1 MEAKIRELNN
11 DPNVS
16 GISIQLPLPK
26 TMDAEPLFRI
36 IDEHKAV
43 EGFANSPFQNVFAG
57 ALLYYLKETDLARKF
72 TTIMIQ
78 GSGSLLTSRFVHT
91 LQRGGFKVEF
101 AGRDQNLL
109 QGSENLDFGAD
120 DIDDAGIKESII
132 QQHRKFIEDR
142 LGAGDGSG
150 LTSIEQESEG
160 KRDYSRTLGL
170 VIEDNAANMEH
181 VVNCSLV
188 INMSYEFPGRLP
200 IPENPH
206 PGTLSGLPILGAGLD
221 QIIRNTQKAAR
232 RLSFSNGFGSEE

>member
-1 MEAKIRELNN
+1 MEAKIRELNK

-26 TMDAEPLFRI
+26 SMDAEPLFRC

-43 EGFANSPFQNVFAG
+43 EGFANSPSQNVFAS
-57 ALLYYLKETDLARKF
+57 AMLYYLKETELSKKF
-72 TTIMIQ
+72 DTIMIQ
-78 GSGSLLTSRFVHT
+78 GSGSLLTSRFVHG
-91 LQRGGFKVEF
+91 LEKGGFKVEF

-109 QGSENLDFGAD
+109 RGSESLDFVID
-120 DIDDAGIKESII
+120 DIECDDAEIKESII
-132 QQHRKFIEDR
+132 QKHRKIIEDR
-142 LGAGDGSG
+142 LGADGQSPSSLNG
-150 LTSIEQESEG
+150 QEGG

-170 VIEDNAANMEH
+170 VIEDNASNMEH

-232 RLSFSNGFGSEE
+232 RLSFGIGGEE